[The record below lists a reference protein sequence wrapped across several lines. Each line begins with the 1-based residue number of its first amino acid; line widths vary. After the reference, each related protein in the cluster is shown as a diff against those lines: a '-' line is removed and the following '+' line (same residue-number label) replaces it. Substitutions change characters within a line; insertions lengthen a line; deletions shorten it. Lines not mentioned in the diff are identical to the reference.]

1 LLKAVKRLDALVEQ
15 APLLLALLAVAT
27 VAMRGQVF
35 TAAAAGL
42 AATLVMVVMVATKA
56 LQPVV
61 QTDLLEL
68 VAVGVVVLEA
78 EIVLVSHSI

>member
-35 TAAAAGL
+35 TVVAAGL
-42 AATLVMVVMVATKA
+42 AGTPATVAMEATKA
-56 LQPVV
+56 LKPVV
-61 QTDLLEL
+61 HPAMLAPAA
-68 VAVGVVVLEA
+68 VAVVGRGAVTV
-78 EIVLVSHSI
+78 IVSHSI

>member
-1 LLKAVKRLDALVEQ
+1 
-15 APLLLALLAVAT
+15 
-27 VAMRGQVF
+27 
-35 TAAAAGL
+35 
-42 AATLVMVVMVATKA
+42 MVVMVATKA